1 MRQLPYGGTLNDVV
15 GFFLRVSERV
25 FIASYWLSFPIGQV
39 D

>member
-15 GFFLRVSERV
+15 VFFLRVPERD
-25 FIASYWLSFPIGQV
+25 FIVSYWLSFPIGQV